1 MNRLSEEWVFT
12 GSCIGYDGPVHDLWR
27 MSVSRTSRISDPGV
41 GQYLRRITVALAA
54 LLVPGS
60 MLDVSGARPA
70 AAVAGNYRN
79 WTLEEAVGMLTNSPW
94 ARKETYTRI
103 IGGIG
108 SGLSGEKEIYS
119 TFFVRFL
126 SAGPIREAYARVS
139 QIQGGYDQ
147 MSREEQRKF
156 DSAIEPG
163 LKLDVRQWI
172 VVALSFRSN
181 DQSLEHRVKQFLE
194 QFNIGAIAMVGTLS
208 QGSRLYGLVRDPNG
222 GVHRVQMGDYM
233 GMDNGKILAID
244 ENRIELLE
252 IVSDGTGGWVERER
266 TVNLGGGAQS

>member
-1 MNRLSEEWVFT
+1 M
-12 GSCIGYDGPVHDLWR
+12 
-27 MSVSRTSRISDPGV
+27 
-41 GQYLRRITVALAA
+41 RRITVALAA

-79 WTLEEAVGMLTNSPW
+79 WTLDEAVGMLTNSPW

-194 QFNIGAIAMVGTLS
+194 THTTETMKGRVHLSTVRVPQLQIAAYYPPREEVVGAKFVFPRRLNDRPVVAPGDAQVTFELDIPGFDPDLRVVFPTAEMKLEGRLTL
-208 QGSRLYGLVRDPNG
+208 
-222 GVHRVQMGDYM
+222 
-233 GMDNGKILAID
+233 
-244 ENRIELLE
+244 
-252 IVSDGTGGWVERER
+252 
-266 TVNLGGGAQS
+266 

>member
-1 MNRLSEEWVFT
+1 
-12 GSCIGYDGPVHDLWR
+12 
-27 MSVSRTSRISDPGV
+27 MSVSRTSWISGSGV
-41 GQYLRRITVALAA
+41 ERHLRCITIALAA
-54 LLVPGS
+54 LLLPGS
-60 MLDVSGARPA
+60 TLEVSGAKPA
-70 AAVAGNYRN
+70 GAVTGNYRS

-147 MSREEQRKF
+147 MSREEQKKF

-163 LKLDVRQWI
+163 LKLDVRRWI
-172 VVALSFRSN
+172 VVTLGFRSN

-194 QFNIGAIAMVGTLS
+194 THTTETMKGRVHLS
-208 QGSRLYGLVRDPNG
+208 T
-222 GVHRVQMGDYM
+222 
-233 GMDNGKILAID
+233 A
-244 ENRIELLE
+244 RIPQLE
-252 IVSDGTGGWVERER
+252 IAAYYPPREEVVGAKFVFPRRMNDRPVVGAGDEQVTFELDLPGFDPELRVVFPTAAMKVEGR
-266 TVNLGGGAQS
+266 LAL